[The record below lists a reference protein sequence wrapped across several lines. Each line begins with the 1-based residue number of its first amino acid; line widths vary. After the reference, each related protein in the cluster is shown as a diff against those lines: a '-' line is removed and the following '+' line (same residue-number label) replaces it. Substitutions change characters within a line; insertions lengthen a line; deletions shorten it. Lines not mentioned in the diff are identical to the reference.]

1 MTTREIGPS
10 SPDRGY
16 SIGVDIGGT
25 FTDCAVIGT
34 DGAYWTGKVATTPD
48 ALSAGFFDAVAAAA
62 ETMGLSCSELLEQAS
77 RVAHGTTAGINALV
91 TRTGAEVG
99 LIATAGHGDA
109 LRIMDN
115 SGRVTGASLD
125 AMLDYSASS
134 IPEQFIGRS
143 RVRETIERIDC
154 TGSVVVPLDEPALRA
169 SLREL
174 AEDGAEAIAVSL
186 LWSHAN
192 PAHEQRVREIAAE
205 ELPGLFVTCS
215 HEIAPRIGEYPR
227 TATTVMNAY
236 IGPLMGHYLDALET
250 RARDLGCR
258 TEIVFAT
265 CEGGLVDLET
275 VRRYPLLTA
284 QSGPV
289 GGALAS
295 ATLGTHMGFD
305 NVIATDMGGTSLDAS
320 LIEDGRVGLTDET
333 VVERHQVY
341 LRKLAVESI
350 GTGGG
355 SIAWFDES
363 KQTLRVGPRSAG
375 AVPGPVC
382 YRRGGTEPT
391 VTDADLVLG
400 LLGTDGPL
408 ASGLTLDYD
417 AAVESI
423 MELGERI
430 GLGPVECA
438 AGIVRIAD
446 NQMEDLLRRMTVQQG
461 RDPREF
467 NVWAF
472 GGAAGLHGGLYAAGL
487 GVEEVTVPLAELAS
501 VWSAYGIAS
510 ADLARTFQ
518 RPTNIPTP
526 LDADR
531 VLDAFR
537 MLEADAERYRER
549 VGLPA
554 ADVVLHRSLEMK
566 YAMQWY
572 SVEVPLGAEPVDAA
586 TVAKI
591 PERFEAAYEQRYGAG
606 TGYGEGGMIVTTAR
620 VTMSVPTEVPRPPRR
635 PTQPRV
641 PTTPTRRAV
650 YWLER
655 KRFVDTPVYAGK
667 QLRPGD
673 QVNGPAIIEYTATT
687 VAVRPGHRLV
697 VDDFGNLV
705 ITIGA
710 ALLGERWSSRRR
722 EVEA

>member
-1 MTTREIGPS
+1 MATREARADGGFS
-10 SPDRGY
+10 V
-16 SIGVDIGGT
+16 GVDIGGT
-25 FTDCAVIGT
+25 FTDCAVIGP
-34 DGAYWTGKVATTPD
+34 DGEYWTGKVATTPD
-48 ALSAGFFDAVAAAA
+48 ALSVGFFDAVAAAA
-62 ETMGLSCSELLEQAS
+62 DTMGLDCAGLLGRAT
-77 RVAHGTTAGINALV
+77 RVAHGTTAGINTLV
-91 TRTGAEVG
+91 TRTGADVG

-125 AMLDYSASS
+125 AMLDYSASDV
-134 IPEQFIGRS
+134 PEQFIGRS
-143 RVRETIERIDC
+143 RVREAIERIDC
-154 TGSVVVPLDEPALRA
+154 HGDVVVPLDEHALRGA
-169 SLREL
+169 LREL
-174 AEDGAEAIAVSL
+174 RESGVQAVAVSL
-186 LWSHAN
+186 LWSHVN
-192 PAHEQRVREIAAE
+192 PVHEQRVRAIAAE
-205 ELPGLFVTCS
+205 ELPDAFVTCS

-236 IGPLMGHYLDALET
+236 IGPLMGRYLDDLED
-250 RARDLGCR
+250 RARELGCR

-295 ATLGTHMGFD
+295 ATLGTHMGFR

-320 LIEDGRVGLTDET
+320 LIEDGRVSLTDET
-333 VVERHQVY
+333 VLERHQVF

-355 SIAWFDES
+355 SIAWFDEG

-375 AVPGPVC
+375 AQPGPVC

-417 AAVESI
+417 AAVEAI

-487 GVEEVTVPLAELAS
+487 GVDQVTVPLAELAS

-518 RPTNIPTP
+518 RPTHLTTP
-526 LDADR
+526 LDADQ
-531 VLDAFR
+531 VLEAFR
-537 MLEADAERYRER
+537 TLEEDAERYRER
-549 VGLPA
+549 VGLAA
-554 ADVVLHRSLEMK
+554 ADVRLQRSIEMK

-572 SVEVPLGAEPVDAA
+572 SVEVGLGSEPLDAA
-586 TVAKI
+586 IVAEI
-591 PERFEAAYEQRYGAG
+591 PDRFEAAYEQRYGAG
-606 TGYGEGGMIVTTAR
+606 SGYGEGGMILTTAR
-620 VTMSVPTEVPRPPRR
+620 VTMSVPTEVPRPPRHER
-635 PTQPRV
+635 LPRE

-655 KRFVDTPVYAGK
+655 ERFVDTPIHPGK

-673 QVNGPAIIEYTATT
+673 QVNGPAIIEYAATT
-687 VAVRPGHRLV
+687 IAVRPGHRMA
-697 VDDFGNLV
+697 VDEFGNLV
-705 ITIGA
+705 ITLGGA
-710 ALLGERWSSRRR
+710 ALDEDGWSPRRA
-722 EVEA
+722 EHDG

>member
-1 MTTREIGPS
+1 MATREAPAGGGFS
-10 SPDRGY
+10 V
-16 SIGVDIGGT
+16 GVDIGGT
-25 FTDCAVIGT
+25 FTDCAVIGP

-48 ALSAGFFDAVAAAA
+48 ALSVGFFDAVSAAAG
-62 ETMGLSCSELLEQAS
+62 TMGLDCAGLLGRAT
-77 RVAHGTTAGINALV
+77 RVAHGTTAGINTLV
-91 TRTGAEVG
+91 TRTGATVG

-125 AMLDYSASS
+125 AMLDYSASDV
-134 IPEQFIGRS
+134 PEQFIARS
-143 RVRETIERIDC
+143 RIREATERIDC
-154 TGSVVVPLDEPALRA
+154 HGDVIVPLDEPALRA
-169 SLREL
+169 ALREL
-174 AEDGAEAIAVSL
+174 GDGGIEAIAVSL
-186 LWSHAN
+186 LWSHVN
-192 PAHEQRVREIAAE
+192 PVHEQRVRAIAGE
-205 ELPGLFVTCS
+205 ELPGVFVTCS
-215 HEIAPRIGEYPR
+215 HEVAPRIGEYPR

-236 IGPLMGHYLDALET
+236 IGPLMGRYLDDLED
-250 RARDLGCR
+250 RARELGCR

-275 VRRYPLLTA
+275 VRRHPLLTA

-295 ATLGTHMGFD
+295 ATLGTHMGFR

-320 LIEDGRVGLTDET
+320 LIEDGRVSLTDET
-333 VVERHQVY
+333 VLERHQVY
-341 LRKLAVESI
+341 LRKLDVESI

-355 SIAWFDES
+355 SIAWFDEG
-363 KQTLRVGPRSAG
+363 KQTLRVGPQSAG
-375 AVPGPVC
+375 AQPGPVC

-518 RPTNIPTP
+518 RPAHLTTP

-537 MLEADAERYRER
+537 ALEQDAERYRER
-549 VGLPA
+549 TGLA
-554 ADVVLHRSLEMK
+554 ADAVRLHRSIEMK

-572 SVEVPLGAEPVDAA
+572 SVEVGLGSDPLDAA
-586 TVAKI
+586 IVAEI

-606 TGYGEGGMIVTTAR
+606 SGYGEGGMILTTAR
-620 VTMSVPTEVPRPPRR
+620 VTMSVPTDVPRPPRHR
-635 PTQPRV
+635 RLPRV

-655 KRFVDTPVYAGK
+655 ERFVDTPVYPGK

-673 QVNGPAIIEYTATT
+673 QVNGPAIVEYAATT
-687 VAVRPGHRLV
+687 IAVRPGQRMV
-697 VDDFGNLV
+697 VDEFGNLV
-705 ITIGA
+705 ISLGGA
-710 ALLGERWSSRRR
+710 ARGDDQWSPGHP
-722 EVEA
+722 ENDG